1 MRRKLTFVHLLTNS
15 YSKHLM
21 ACSMPGTVAVLRIV
35 TLLVTTLMRPIYGAV
50 RQEASEHISFYNSPI
65 VAMKEM
71 NGPVID
77 NSSRDPF

>member
-1 MRRKLTFVHLLTNS
+1 MGQSGKKLVNTSV
-15 YSKHLM
+15 SKTH
-21 ACSMPGTVAVLRIV
+21 
-35 TLLVTTLMRPIYGAV
+35 
-50 RQEASEHISFYNSPI
+50 I